1 MLAKY
6 LHKGRHVRKI
16 KQTLGDE
23 DEDEEEEDEEYDQ
36 VDEDE
41 EEEEEEE
48 ELLSESTE
56 EQERRTLMRNCFS
69 ALVDTLT
76 KQVTIILHFR

>member
-6 LHKGRHVRKI
+6 LHKGRHRRKM
-16 KQTLGDE
+16 KQALGEE

-36 VDEDE
+36 VDEE

-48 ELLSESTE
+48 ELISESTE
-56 EQERRTLMRNCFS
+56 EQERRTVMRNCFS
-69 ALVDTLT
+69 SLVDTLT
-76 KQVTIILHFR
+76 KQVWEAKKIL